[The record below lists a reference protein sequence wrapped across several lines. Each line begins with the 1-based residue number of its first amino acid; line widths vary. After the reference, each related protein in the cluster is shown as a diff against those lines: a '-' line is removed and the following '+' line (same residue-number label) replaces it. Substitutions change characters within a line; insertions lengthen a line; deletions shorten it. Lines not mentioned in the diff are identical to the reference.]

1 MVMENIHLAY
11 YNQNL
16 ILHNY
21 PIKIIKILQPKQP
34 KKKKLKALRVKC
46 KERNCSKC
54 VNCSKLIN
62 ISQLPTTSFSGSFL
76 PHLQHSPINY
86 AIDISVRLSIFNLY
100 Q

>member
-1 MVMENIHLAY
+1 M
-11 YNQNL
+11 
-16 ILHNY
+16 
-21 PIKIIKILQPKQP
+21 
-34 KKKKLKALRVKC
+34 KC

-100 Q
+100 QWMDWLKTDVIAIALNNLQNIFL